1 MEISANTVNILK
13 NFASVNSNII
23 IKPGKKL
30 MTISE
35 AKNILAEATVPE
47 EFMSIVGIYD
57 LQEFLNILDLVDQ
70 PKVKF
75 EENYLHVGSQSGREL
90 VKYY

>member
-35 AKNILAEATVPE
+35 AKNILAEATVPAV
-47 EFMSIVGIYD
+47 SYTHLTLPTTPYV
-57 LQEFLNILDLVDQ
+57 
-70 PKVKF
+70 
-75 EENYLHVGSQSGREL
+75 
-90 VKYY
+90 